1 MKIGFAAVC
10 LSSVWVLSGCNAT
23 TGGGVSEASEN
34 AVRAIE
40 ATACLSG
47 DHAVANSSLCLMD
60 DAACY
65 PIADGSWCT
74 GPRTS
79 TCPAGSE
86 PLPAEL
92 PCPEGA
98 RCFAQSESLQCVI
111 GG

>member
-1 MKIGFAAVC
+1 MKISLGLMGV
-10 LSSVWVLSGCNAT
+10 VLALGLTGCNAT
-23 TGGGVSEASEN
+23 TGGSSALAEDFSSKA
-34 AVRAIE
+34 E
-40 ATACLSG
+40 ATMCMAGDTSVADSSQCLQ
-47 DHAVANSSLCLMD
+47 D

-74 GPRTS
+74 GVRT
-79 TCPAGSE
+79 TNCPMGSD

-111 GG
+111 GS

>member
-1 MKIGFAAVC
+1 MKISLSLMGVALAVG
-10 LSSVWVLSGCNAT
+10 LVGCNAT
-23 TGGGVSEASEN
+23 SGGSASLVSESRP
-34 AVRAIE
+34 AVE

-47 DHAVANSSLCLMD
+47 DSSVADSSQCLQD

-65 PIADGSWCT
+65 EVADGSWCT
-74 GPRTS
+74 GSRATN
-79 TCPAGSE
+79 CPLGSD

>member
-1 MKIGFAAVC
+1 MKISLSLIGLVLAAG
-10 LSSVWVLSGCNAT
+10 LAGCNAT
-23 TGGGVSEASEN
+23 TGGATAPAESSQIKA
-34 AVRAIE
+34 E
-40 ATACLSG
+40 ATACMEG
-47 DHAVANSSLCLMD
+47 DSSVANSSMCLQD

-74 GPRTS
+74 GSRAS
-79 TCPAGSE
+79 NCPMGSD